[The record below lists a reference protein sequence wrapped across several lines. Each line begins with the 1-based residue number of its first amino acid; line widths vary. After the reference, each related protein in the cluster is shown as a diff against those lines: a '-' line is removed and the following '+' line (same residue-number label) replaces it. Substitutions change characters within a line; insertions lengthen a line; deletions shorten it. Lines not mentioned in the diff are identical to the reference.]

1 MRYCTNKV
9 LVVCA
14 FGGAAALVGPR
25 IAAQEDLPDTA
36 TPVEVVTALQEGI
49 VAQAAES
56 SEQSLE
62 ERYEALRPVVERT
75 HDLPYI
81 AELSIRRYWDGLSAE
96 QQERFVVAF
105 ERLSVMTYVTR
116 FAGVTPETFAVQ
128 GSEEEGNGRVQ
139 VHAAIVRDEQDDIS
153 LDYLLQER
161 DGKWR
166 IINILA
172 DQVSDLALKR
182 AEYHRVLSDGTIDDL
197 IAELEAQTTRLHS
210 PSGQ

>member
-96 QQERFVVAF
+96 QQERFVAAF

-128 GSEEEGNGRVQ
+128 GSEEDGNGHVQ

>member
-96 QQERFVVAF
+96 QQERFVAAF

-182 AEYHRVLSDGTIDDL
+182 AEYHRVLSDGTMDDL
-197 IAELEAQTTRLHS
+197 IAELS

>member
-182 AEYHRVLSDGTIDDL
+182 AEYHRVLSDGTMDDL